1 MVDGGTGRTG
11 GENFSIGTR
20 EGMFGSLRSVP
31 TIGQPPGSRHG
42 VKPDPGIELPGVVA
56 ALVPPK
62 R

>member
-1 MVDGGTGRTG
+1 
-11 GENFSIGTR
+11 
-20 EGMFGSLRSVP
+20 MFGSLRSVP